1 MRMSESEYAALI
13 ANRGQTKPLGRTEQ
27 RTPSNDPA
35 KAQEGAKGK
44 GGKGAIAPGKFQGE
58 NLTLI
63 LPFKLPTWNALLAM
77 NQWQRAK
84 VRHWLH
90 DAISLLSPT
99 EGDSQ
104 ILTVSVSKLCSMG
117 LSIEA
122 YYRMITPGSSRKS
135 GASKSGV
142 KRIKR

>member
-1 MRMSESEYAALI
+1 MRVTAAEYEAMI
-13 ANRGQTKPLGRTEQ
+13 ARRAQTKPPVSTTP

-35 KAQEGAKGK
+35 KAQEVAKGNR
-44 GGKGAIAPGKFQGE
+44 GKGAIAPGKFQGE

-77 NQWQRAK
+77 NQWKRAK

-99 EGDSQ
+99 EGDSRT
-104 ILTVSVSKLCSMG
+104 LTVSASRLCSMG

>member
-1 MRMSESEYAALI
+1 MAR
-13 ANRGQTKPLGRTEQ
+13 RGQAVTPVSTKGRK
-27 RTPSNDPA
+27 PVNDPA
-35 KAQEGAKGK
+35 KAQEVAKGK
-44 GGKGAIAPGKFQGE
+44 RGKGGTAPGKFQGE

-90 DAISLLSPT
+90 GAISLLSPT

-104 ILTVSVSKLCSMG
+104 TLTVSASRLCSMG

-135 GASKSGV
+135 GASKSEAKKT
-142 KRIKR
+142 KR